1 MEDHQDQMNFR
12 FVSEDM
18 KNIIG
23 SDSKNIKSDLSSLL
37 FSYRLDQKIYKR
49 QKRLFDLVFSLF
61 LLFFSLPL
69 VLVVENKKNFFQN
82 VGSVIL
88 GRKTWVSCTLANMKL
103 SLWPKL
109 RPGIIDLKN
118 TFPEYLSEENLKQLI
133 DNYYRN
139 YSIWLDLDICIRNV
153 KRLGNE

>member
-49 QKRLFDLVFSLF
+49 QKNMGILHSGKY
-61 LLFFSLPL
+61 
-69 VLVVENKKNFFQN
+69 EI
-82 VGSVIL
+82 VIMA
-88 GRKTWVSCTLANMKL
+88 KIKA
-103 SLWPKL
+103 
-109 RPGIIDLKN
+109 
-118 TFPEYLSEENLKQLI
+118 
-133 DNYYRN
+133 
-139 YSIWLDLDICIRNV
+139 
-153 KRLGNE
+153 GNN